1 MTENYTDINAKTV
14 DGWVK
19 EGWQWGVPMTHE
31 TFIAAQN
38 GDWQMLL
45 TPTKSVPRDWFL
57 DDFHGK
63 KVFGLAAG
71 GGQQMPLL
79 TALGAECTVLDY
91 SPAQLESERKVAER
105 ENYDITII
113 RGDMTKPLPFA
124 DNTFDFIVHP
134 VSNCYVEEVEPI
146 WKECY
151 RILKPGGR
159 LIAGL
164 DNGIN
169 YIVSDDEHQIVNSL
183 PYNPLKQPELMAS
196 LDIAD
201 SGIQFSHTI
210 EEQIRG
216 QLKAGFTL
224 VDVYEDTNGEG
235 YLHELNIP
243 SFWATQSVK

>member
-31 TFIAAQN
+31 AFIAAQN